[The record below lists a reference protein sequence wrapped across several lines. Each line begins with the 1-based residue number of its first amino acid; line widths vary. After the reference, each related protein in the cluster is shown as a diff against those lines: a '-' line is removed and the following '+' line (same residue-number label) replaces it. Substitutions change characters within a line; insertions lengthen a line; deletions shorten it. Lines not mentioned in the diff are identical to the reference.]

1 MSATPIHVFPKFSRV
16 SRRQFI
22 VTTGLTAAAFGL
34 APSYLRAASQTL
46 VEKARQSG
54 ASAKITTQLLRG
66 NVSALIGSGGN
77 IGVLTGP
84 DGKLIIDS
92 GYAGS
97 QKQIADALAGVSGD
111 PVKQLINTHWHFDH
125 TDGNEWMHAAGAT
138 IMAHENT
145 KKHLSTAT
153 RVDDWNF
160 TFPASP
166 AGAIPADVFATD
178 KTLNVNGA
186 SIALKCYGP
195 AHTDGDISA
204 YFVEA
209 DVLHTGDTWWNGHF
223 PFIDYSTGGNIGGMI
238 KAAEA
243 NLAMVTDKTIVIPG
257 HGPIGGKKEL
267 TEYRDVLVTIRD
279 RVAALKNQGKSLDE
293 IVATK
298 PAAAYDAKWGT
309 GFINGDFF
317 TKLVYKGLA

>member
-1 MSATPIHVFPKFSRV
+1 MKSNEFSSI

-22 VTTGLTAAAFGL
+22 ISAGLTAAAFGL
-34 APSYLRAASQTL
+34 APSYLRAAPQTL

-54 ASAKITTQLLRG
+54 ATAKITTQTLRG

-84 DGKLIIDS
+84 DGKLIVDS
-92 GYAGS
+92 GYSGS
-97 QKQIADALAGVSGD
+97 QKQIADALASIGGD
-111 PVKQLINTHWHFDH
+111 PIKHLVNTHWHFDH
-125 TDGNEWMHAAGAT
+125 TDGNQWMHSAGAT
-138 IMAHENT
+138 VMAHENT
-145 KKHLSTAT
+145 KKHLSTTT
-153 RVDDWNF
+153 RVEDWNF

-166 AGAIPADVFATD
+166 VGAIPTDVFNTEKA
-178 KTLNVNGA
+178 LRFNGA
-186 SIALKCYGP
+186 SIALKCYSP
-195 AHTDGDISA
+195 AHTDGDISV
-204 YFVEA
+204 YFTEA
-209 DVLHTGDTWWNGHF
+209 DVLHTGDTWWNGYF
-223 PFIDYSTGGNIGGMI
+223 PFIDYSTGGNIEGMI

-267 TEYRDVLVTIRD
+267 TEYRDVIVTIRD
-279 RVAALKNQGKSLDE
+279 RVSALKKQGKSLDE
-293 IVATK
+293 VVAAK

-317 TKLVYKGLA
+317 TKLVYKGVS